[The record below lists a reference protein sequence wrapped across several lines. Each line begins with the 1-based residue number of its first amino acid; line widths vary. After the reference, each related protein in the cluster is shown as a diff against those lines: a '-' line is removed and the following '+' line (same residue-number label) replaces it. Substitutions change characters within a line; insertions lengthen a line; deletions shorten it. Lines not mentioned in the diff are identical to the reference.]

1 MSDNKNSFMTKLKNS
16 KVNRAAIV
24 STAMLLT
31 AVLVIVGVTV
41 ASNRSKRN
49 ELPDP
54 PSTDTAPSTDTQPVE
69 KPKDTQPVTEKPAE
83 TTGPSSGVSKPVEDQ
98 LPSFVLPV
106 KGSILKEHDSALQVY
121 SLTMGDYRVH
131 LGVDIVT
138 EENAP
143 VYAAA
148 DGKIEKIWEDVK
160 MGYCMAVNHSGDCV
174 TVYKNLGNT
183 LPEGISEGV
192 SVRAGQLIATVGN
205 SAMVE
210 IAEEPHLHFE
220 MTVGGLSVDPLE
232 YYDEK
237 ALEAL
242 SIDASYEQ

>member
-1 MSDNKNSFMTKLKNS
+1 MSDNKNSFMEKLKNS
-16 KVNRAAIV
+16 KVNRAAVV
-24 STAMLLT
+24 SVAMLLT
-31 AVLVIVGVTV
+31 AILVIVGVTV
-41 ASNRSKRN
+41 ASNRSKKSK
-49 ELPDP
+49 LPDP
-54 PSTDTAPSTDTQPVE
+54 PSTDTVPSTDTQPVE
-69 KPKDTQPVTEKPAE
+69 KPKDTEPVTEKPKDTTPPE
-83 TTGPSSGVSKPVEDQ
+83 TNVSKPTADV
-98 LPSFVLPV
+98 LPSFVLPT
-106 KGSILKEHDSALQVY
+106 KGVILKEHDAALQVY
-121 SLTMGDYRVH
+121 SVTMGDYRVH

-138 EENAP
+138 EGNAP

-174 TVYKNLGNT
+174 TVYKNLGAT
-183 LPEGISEGV
+183 LPEGITEGV
-192 SVRAGQLIATVGN
+192 SVRSGQLIATVGN

-242 SIDASYEQ
+242 MLDSSYEE